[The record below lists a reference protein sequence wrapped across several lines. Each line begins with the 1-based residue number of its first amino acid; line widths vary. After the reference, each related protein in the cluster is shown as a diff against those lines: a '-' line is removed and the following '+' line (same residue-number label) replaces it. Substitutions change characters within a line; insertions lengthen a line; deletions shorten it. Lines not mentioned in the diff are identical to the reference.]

1 MSVVNEALLRAVLE
15 AAKPKPMM
23 FTLWD
28 VGHGLSIW
36 IKTPNGHNHWIDA
49 GWNSD
54 TNFDPAE
61 HVKTVYGESSLDFL
75 VISHPDQDHVQGLP
89 GITEHL
95 GNPRVLLRNKTLP
108 DKDKYGTETLSYQQ
122 IYKALDTGYSA
133 TISDDIS
140 PCTPAF
146 NGGVTIKHAHLDYSE
161 GMNINDTSVVV
172 FYSYE
177 GWLFICPGDIEASGW
192 SNLWAKYSATFKP
205 LIDVAK
211 WKVLVAP
218 HHGRESAYSQD
229 MMDTLK
235 PQLVLISDEHGKEPT
250 DRRFRENPSG
260 LKLYGVDS
268 KYFTT
273 KLGGRIQFKISTG
286 GTYVFSQTE

>member
-1 MSVVNEALLRAVLE
+1 MSLIADDIYKAYLE
-15 AAKPKPMM
+15 SVKPKPMI

-36 IKTPNGHNHWIDA
+36 IKTPSGHNHWIDA

-54 TNFDPAE
+54 TDFDPAE

-89 GITEHL
+89 GIVSHL
-95 GNPRVLLRNKTLP
+95 ENPRVLLRNRSLSAE
-108 DKDKYGTETLSYQQ
+108 DKFGSETLEYQKVFKQ
-122 IYKALDTGYSA
+122 LDTTYTADVNPGQDPRDP
-133 TISDDIS
+133 T
-140 PCTPAF
+140 F
-146 NGGVTIKHAHLDYSE
+146 NGGVTVKHAYLNFSDVTK
-161 GMNINDTSVVV
+161 INDTCVVI
-172 FYSYE
+172 FYSFE

-192 SNLWAKYSATFKP
+192 TSLWASFSATFKP
-205 LIDVAK
+205 LIDAAR

-218 HHGRESAYSQD
+218 HHGRTSAYSQE
-229 MMDTLK
+229 MIDTIK
-235 PQLVLISDEHGKEPT
+235 PNLILISDEHGLEPT
-250 DRRFRENPSG
+250 DGRFREKASG
-260 LKLYGVDS
+260 LTLHGEFA
-268 KYFTT
+268 KYYTT